1 MVIEKPLKNILDQHK
16 ASVIRE
22 RAVEKEA
29 VIGIYSQSVYNSRV
43 AWMRWRRK
51 AICFGLCF

>member
-16 ASVIRE
+16 VSVLRE

-29 VIGIYSQSVYNSRV
+29 VIGIYPQSVYNPRD
-43 AWMRWRRK
+43 AGRALK
-51 AICFGLCF
+51 KILGH

>member
-16 ASVIRE
+16 VSVIRE

-29 VIGIYSQSVYNSRV
+29 VIGIYSQSVYNPRDAERALKKV
-43 AWMRWRRK
+43 L
-51 AICFGLCF
+51 GH